1 MNKKLLKAFKKQL
14 KEEEKRVLGLLKDFT
29 KKDKSL
35 KDDFDTIF
43 PRVGDDLEE
52 NAVEVSMYDAAL
64 PLEFRLEKN
73 LQDIR
78 KALERIKTKK
88 YGICEKCGKSIPIER
103 LKAFPEAKMCLK
115 CVKKE

>member
-1 MNKKLLKAFKKQL
+1 MDKKLLKTFERQL
-14 KEEEKRVLGLLKDFT
+14 KEEKKRILGLLKNFT

-43 PRVGDDLEE
+43 PKIGDDLEE
-52 NAVEVSMYDAAL
+52 NAIEVSMYDAAL

-78 KALERIKTKK
+78 KALDKIKKKK
-88 YGICEKCGKSIPIER
+88 YGICGNCGKSIPIER
-103 LKAFPEAKMCLK
+103 LKAFPEASACLK
-115 CVKKE
+115 CVSKK